1 MRRFGTLVS
10 GRVHVKGMSTNER
23 TKIKI
28 TRLQFVDD
36 VDRLHVKIET
46 INDL

>member
-1 MRRFGTLVS
+1 MGRFSTLVS
-10 GRVHVKGMSTNER
+10 GTVHVKGMSTNEW

-28 TRLQFVDD
+28 RRLQFVDD